1 MVKSNKHEA
10 QLKTEKLREILTTPK
25 QMPIIKGTTK

>member
-10 QLKTEKLREILTTPK
+10 QLKTDKLREILTTPK
-25 QMPIIKGTTK
+25 QVVTIKGSNK